1 MGLRRSLQPRRNH
14 ILLNHVSAPYVFRT
28 VWWTS
33 VLTAR
38 SETKDVHRPGPQI
51 LQQSLKSEQLI
62 NTTAQNVS
70 LWSQTWKKRGPGI
83 WTAESQKGKQ
93 PYKKLLFSLTY
104 FKTCINF
111 KVFSN
116 TFTLI
121 HFNTVVYFL
130 FTEATDEEKQ
140 IIGEFINQTSWSTRG
155 HLWSHN
161 FITDSSLL
169 S

>member
-1 MGLRRSLQPRRNH
+1 MSLSEARHEKREDRESEQQRVRKANNH
-14 ILLNHVSAPYVFRT
+14 IKAA
-28 VWWTS
+28 
-33 VLTAR
+33 VL
-38 SETKDVHRPGPQI
+38 
-51 LQQSLKSEQLI
+51 
-62 NTTAQNVS
+62 
-70 LWSQTWKKRGPGI
+70 
-83 WTAESQKGKQ
+83 
-93 PYKKLLFSLTY
+93 LTY

-140 IIGEFINQTSWSTRG
+140 IIGEFGLKHIFINQTSWSTRG